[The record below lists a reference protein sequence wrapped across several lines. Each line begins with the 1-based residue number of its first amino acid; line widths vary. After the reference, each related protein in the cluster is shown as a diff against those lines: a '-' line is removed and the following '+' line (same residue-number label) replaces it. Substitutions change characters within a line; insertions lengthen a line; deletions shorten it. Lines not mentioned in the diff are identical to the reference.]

1 VIRPGP
7 PSVTLADASS
17 LDRARR
23 KAYRRLIPLVFV
35 SYVIA
40 YIDRTN
46 VGIAKLTMARDLGFD
61 NEVFGTAA
69 GIFFIGYFLLEIP
82 GTLIVERWSA
92 RRWLGRIMISWGL
105 VAALTAAVTTPT
117 QFYAARF
124 VLGLA
129 EAGFFPGV
137 IVYLT
142 HWFPK
147 RDRARALAC
156 FVMAQPVAFFV
167 APPLSAPLL
176 RIGTT
181 EGIGGLAQQHPQVL
195 GLNGWQWVYMVW
207 GVPAIVLGVIVLVAL
222 TDRPSQAAW
231 LTADEREALE
241 HELRRERAELGEAA
255 NIRLLDA
262 LRDPKVLLLALVNFL
277 AVTGH
282 YGVEFFLPTILQDWY
297 GLPLSTIAW
306 VIVVPFGVL
315 LVSQLAVSWSSD
327 RSGERWLH
335 TALPMFVGAGAL
347 AAAPFSQGHVA
358 LTLLAFSGAMI
369 GRSYLPPFYALPGL
383 FLGGTAAAG
392 GIGLI
397 NSIGNLGGFLG
408 PYVLGAV
415 QARSGSYSGGIYFLV
430 VTTAAAGAIA
440 LGLRAWHGRTRR
452 SDELRATNYD
462 G

>member
-1 VIRPGP
+1 MP
-7 PSVTLADASS
+7 PSPALAGLPP

-35 SYVIA
+35 SYVVA

-105 VAALTAAVTTPT
+105 VAALTAAVTTPA
-117 QFYAARF
+117 QFYSVRF
-124 VLGLA
+124 LLGLA

-147 RDRARALAC
+147 RDRARALAY

-181 EGIGGLAQQHPQVL
+181 EGVGALARHYPQVL
-195 GLNGWQWVYMVW
+195 GLDGWQWVYIVW
-207 GVPAIVLGVIVLVAL
+207 GLPAIVLGLAVLVAL

-231 LTADEREALE
+231 LTPDERDALE
-241 HELRRERAELGEAA
+241 SELAREREGLGEAA
-255 NIRLLDA
+255 RVGLLDA

-277 AVTGH
+277 VVTGH

-297 GLPLSTIAW
+297 GLPLATITW
-306 VIVVPFGVL
+306 LIVVPFGVL

-335 TALPMFVGAGAL
+335 TALPMFFGAAAL
-347 AAAPFSQGHVA
+347 AAAPFSRAHVA

-415 QARSGSYSGGIYFLV
+415 QTRTGSFAGGIYFLV
-430 VTTAAAGAIA
+430 ATTAAAGAIV
-440 LGLRAWHGRTRR
+440 LGLRAWHGRRADAR
-452 SDELRATNYD
+452 ST
-462 G
+462 